1 MIDAGCGPERVERH
15 LGAAQSSQLLASLH
29 PRLEGGGIRGQEE
42 DELMLRVLYILSP
55 GPQSTIC
62 FTEW

>member
-15 LGAAQSSQLLASLH
+15 LGAAHSSQLLASLH
-29 PRLEGGGIRGQEE
+29 PCLEGGGIRGQEE
-42 DELMLRVLYILSP
+42 DELMLQVLYTLSH

-62 FTEW
+62 FAEW